1 MFKRRLKTA
10 LFNCA
15 FKCALKSDFAS
26 SSYSQRPSA
35 SEPHGA
41 ILLYLFIYYYDP
53 PLPSMVDAQ
62 AKKTLSLA
70 EVSAVKLVGI
80 GELIVADC

>member
-1 MFKRRLKTA
+1 
-10 LFNCA
+10 
-15 FKCALKSDFAS
+15 
-26 SSYSQRPSA
+26 
-35 SEPHGA
+35 
-41 ILLYLFIYYYDP
+41 
-53 PLPSMVDAQ
+53 MVDAQ